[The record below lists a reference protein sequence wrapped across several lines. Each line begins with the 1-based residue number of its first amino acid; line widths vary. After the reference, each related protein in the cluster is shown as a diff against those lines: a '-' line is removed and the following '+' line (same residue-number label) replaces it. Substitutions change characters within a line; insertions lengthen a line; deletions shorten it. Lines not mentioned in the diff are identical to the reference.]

1 MIETVS
7 ASGYTLA
14 EGYQR
19 YEAGTPNIVGGI
31 GLGAAVDYLEG
42 IGMGRVRRCEEAL
55 ASHLIDGLR
64 EVEGVRVYACPDPA
78 NRIGVVSLT
87 IDGFHPHEVAQA
99 LDENADTMVRS
110 GHHCCMPLM
119 ERLGLPEGTV
129 RASLY
134 LYSTRDEVD
143 TLLAAVREIA
153 GSR

>member
-1 MIETVS
+1 
-7 ASGYTLA
+7 
-14 EGYQR
+14 
-19 YEAGTPNIVGGI
+19 
-31 GLGAAVDYLEG
+31 
-42 IGMGRVRRCEEAL
+42 
-55 ASHLIDGLR
+55 
-64 EVEGVRVYACPDPA
+64 
-78 NRIGVVSLT
+78 
-87 IDGFHPHEVAQA
+87 VAQA
-99 LDENADTMVRS
+99 LDENADIMVRS